1 MSITTE
7 ALHSNAVIALSI
19 VIPCY
24 NEADSVPRLAQQL
37 TEAMSAWNPRIPWEI
52 VFVDDGSRDDTAK
65 LIDQFSSQWQH
76 WQLVRHDKN
85 RGLTAAILSGAHK
98 AGGRWVAVL
107 DADCTYSPRLLRM
120 LFDRAQKG
128 FDVVT
133 ASPYHAEGQ
142 VRNVARWRIALSR
155 IASLMYGQL
164 FRTHLTCYTA
174 CVRIYRRELLC
185 NSPQLRFT
193 GFVGITE
200 LLWHLER
207 MGAKLA
213 EVPATLHPRITGT
226 SKMRTLHTAINHLK
240 LMFSMIRHR
249 ENSLPRA

>member
-24 NEADSVPRLAQQL
+24 NEADSIPRLAQQL
-37 TEAMSAWNPRIPWEI
+37 TEAMSAWNPQIPWEI
-52 VFVDDGSRDDTAK
+52 VFVDDGSRDNTST
-65 LIDQFSSQWQH
+65 LIDQFSSHWQH
-76 WQLVRHDKN
+76 WQIVRHDVN

-98 AGGRWVAVL
+98 ASGHWVAIL
-107 DADCTYSPRLLRM
+107 DADCTYSPLLLAT
-120 LFDRAQKG
+120 LFDRAQMG

-133 ASPYHAEGQ
+133 ASPYHAQGS
-142 VRNVARWRIALSR
+142 VKNVARWRIALSR
-155 IASLMYGQL
+155 VASLMYGRL
-164 FRTHLTCYTA
+164 FRTQLTCYTA

-185 NSPQLRFT
+185 KSPQLHFA

-213 EVPATLHPRITGT
+213 EVPATLHPRVTGA
-226 SKMRTLHTAINHLK
+226 SKMRTLQTIVNHLK
-240 LMFSMIRHR
+240 LMSFMLRHR
-249 ENSLPRA
+249 ENSPAPA